1 LTERGP
7 HQRASLSPFRNA
19 SSANP
24 SPATTTFALLD
35 GPIVLA
41 ALGTDKPAILR
52 DSTITSRDEHQYV
65 EARDSQTSHF
75 SLRTPRRTVAL
86 KPLYEI
92 ADETYCVTSTL
103 LNELSLMNHG
113 LHR

>member
-1 LTERGP
+1 VVRINERHCLLSETP
-7 HQRASLSPFRNA
+7 HPRTPPRRPQR
-19 SSANP
+19 
-24 SPATTTFALLD
+24 FALLD

-41 ALGTDKPAILR
+41 ALGTDEPAILR
-52 DSTITSRDEHQYV
+52 DSTITPRYEHQYV

-86 KPLYEI
+86 KPFCEI